1 MAQEGEAEAGEVRRR
16 SELERRGGGRS
27 WSEARRRPERS
38 ELELVRRRRAGAR
51 GGAAWN
57 RRGGV
62 GRGVFETFR
71 RERIQDCGLISLK
84 FEGFFAKHPENAR
97 SGPSVRPIG
106 RPRRGRDVARS
117 QARELARNRKEE
129 ISMIL

>member
-1 MAQEGEAEAGEVRRR
+1 M
-16 SELERRGGGRS
+16 
-27 WSEARRRPERS
+27 
-38 ELELVRRRRAGAR
+38 RRRRAGER
-51 GGAAWN
+51 GG
-57 RRGGV
+57 RG
-62 GRGVFETFR
+62 
-71 RERIQDCGLISLK
+71 QDCGLISLK

-129 ISMIL
+129 MLIL